1 MTTIYKYDLL
11 EKGDDII
18 EGNIRKI
25 LHVGK
30 QKGSIMVWA
39 EIDTS
44 LPKTAFKI
52 EFVATGE
59 EIETDNFF
67 NNNIYLGTV
76 VYNDLM
82 VIHVYYRRLENKNV
96 KNNNPFNNNGIS
108 QKANF
113 NTAKEENAVVVI
125 NPLLLKEF
133 V

>member
-11 EKGDDII
+11 EKADGII

-44 LPKTAFKI
+44 LPKTTFKI
-52 EFVATGE
+52 EFVMTGE

-76 VYNDLM
+76 VYNDHM
-82 VIHVYYRRLENKNV
+82 VVHVYYKELKNCGV
-96 KNNNPFNNNGIS
+96 KNKTPIKENNSKEKKSEMVSIS
-108 QKANF
+108 M
-113 NTAKEENAVVVI
+113 I
-125 NPLLLKEF
+125 DPMLLREF

>member
-11 EKGDDII
+11 EKCDGII

-52 EFVATGE
+52 ELVGTGE
-59 EIETDNFF
+59 EIKTDNFF
-67 NNNIYLGTV
+67 NKNIYLGTLI
-76 VYNDLM
+76 YNDLM
-82 VIHVYYRRLENKNV
+82 VVHVYYRELKNYSIKNKTPIKENNDNK
-96 KNNNPFNNNGIS
+96 KKESETIS
-108 QKANF
+108 ISM
-113 NTAKEENAVVVI
+113 I
-125 NPLLLKEF
+125 NPILLREF

>member
-11 EKGDDII
+11 KKGDGII

-44 LPKTAFKI
+44 LPKTTFKI

-59 EIETDNFF
+59 EIKTDNFF
-67 NNNIYLGTV
+67 DKNIYLGTV
-76 VYNDLM
+76 VYDDLM
-82 VIHVYYRRLENKNV
+82 VVHVYYRELKNCNV
-96 KNNNPFNNNGIS
+96 KNKAPIKENNN
-108 QKANF
+108 
-113 NTAKEENAVVVI
+113 KEKKSEIVNI
-125 NPLLLKEF
+125 NIIDPMLLREF